1 MDPLDPIAHRRAQ
14 RRFWGAHARTQT
26 MAATPATMETARVQ
40 AQQSAESSAR
50 ARLAD
55 YATGLLNRRLA
66 VPADGPWAGW
76 MV

>member
-14 RRFWGAHARTQT
+14 RRFWAAHARTST
-26 MAATPATMETARVQ
+26 MAATPATMEAARVQ
-40 AQQSAESSAR
+40 AQASAESSAR

-55 YATGLLNRRLA
+55 YATALLNRRLA
-66 VPADGPWAGW
+66 VPAPVPFTPW